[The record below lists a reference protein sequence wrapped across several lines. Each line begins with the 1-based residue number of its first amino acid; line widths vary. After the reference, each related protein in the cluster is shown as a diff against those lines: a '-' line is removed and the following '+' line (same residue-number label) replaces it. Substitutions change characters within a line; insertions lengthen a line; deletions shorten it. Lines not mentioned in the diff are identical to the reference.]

1 MADVFFKNFFVMEN
15 KNDNQINIELT
26 EDKAS
31 GVYSNLSVITHSHSE
46 FVIDFVQLMPGVP
59 KAKVQSRVIVTPE
72 NAKKLLHALADNIK
86 KFEQVNGVIKD
97 NGPQN
102 PIPMNFGGP
111 NTEA

>member
-1 MADVFFKNFFVMEN
+1 MEN
-15 KNDNQINIELT
+15 NKDNNQINIELT
-26 EDKAS
+26 EDVAS

-46 FVIDFVQLMPGVP
+46 FVLDFVQLMPGVP

-86 KFEQVNGVIKD
+86 KFEQVNGTIKD

-111 NTEA
+111 TAQA